1 MKDRKNKR
9 RVSMLLNS
17 QTIYHIQKE
26 AEREGI
32 TTGEVVDRLVIASR
46 AKRASSV
53 QVRASC
59 RKVKKT
65 LRGNGFPD

>member
-1 MKDRKNKR
+1 MNKKNKR

-32 TTGEVVDRLVIASR
+32 SIGEVVDRLVIASR
-46 AKRASSV
+46 AKRTSSV

-59 RKVKKT
+59 RKVKKA
-65 LRGNGFPD
+65 LRGNGFSD